1 MVGDPNVSEIV
12 FSTENGQF
20 ATVGEVPVDY
30 APTTR
35 PWFKLAMEKKAKWFG
50 PPLIKVR
57 NQKNS

>member
-35 PWFKLAMEKKAKWFG
+35 PWFKLAMEKKAK
-50 PPLIKVR
+50 
-57 NQKNS
+57 